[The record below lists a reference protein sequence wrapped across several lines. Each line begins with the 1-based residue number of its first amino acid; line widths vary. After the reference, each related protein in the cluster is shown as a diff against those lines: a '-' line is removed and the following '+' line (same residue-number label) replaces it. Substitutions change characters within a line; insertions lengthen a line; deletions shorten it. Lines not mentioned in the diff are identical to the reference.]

1 MSDFINYKFSKIF
14 FPVFFY
20 SLIFKSLLFFSE
32 IKNNELSQYLNK
44 FTISTLYI
52 YMFSIILM
60 SFLKNYSSY
69 FYVFNY
75 LINILFLF
83 SDNANIEVFNNK
95 NITKYNKRYY
105 INCIIIG
112 YLGLMT
118 LVYLFKQREQIT
130 NSIDETLK
138 IENNNE
144 NEQYEKKNN

>member
-1 MSDFINYKFSKIF
+1 
-14 FPVFFY
+14 
-20 SLIFKSLLFFSE
+20 
-32 IKNNELSQYLNK
+32 
-44 FTISTLYI
+44 
-52 YMFSIILM
+52 M
-60 SFLKNYSSY
+60 SFFKNYSTY

-95 NITKYNKRYY
+95 NITKYN
-105 INCIIIG
+105 
-112 YLGLMT
+112 LMT

-138 IENNNE
+138 VENNNE

>member
-20 SLIFKSLLFFSE
+20 SLIFKSILFFAE
-32 IKNNELSQYLNK
+32 IKNNELSEYLNK

-95 NITKYNKRYY
+95 NITNYNKRYY

-138 IENNNE
+138 EKPNNE
-144 NEQYEKKNN
+144 NEQYDKKNN

>member
-1 MSDFINYKFSKIF
+1 M
-14 FPVFFY
+14 
-20 SLIFKSLLFFSE
+20 
-32 IKNNELSQYLNK
+32 
-44 FTISTLYI
+44 
-52 YMFSIILM
+52 M
-60 SFLKNYSSY
+60 SFFKNYSTY

-138 IENNNE
+138 IHPNNE
-144 NEQYEKKNN
+144 NEEYDKKNN